1 MRSHRL
7 RRAVYPSL
15 WAFALSLTVAS
26 GVGFWSALGRL
37 QHTLQNATQVEQHT
51 HRLED
56 ALIQMERSLLGLA
69 HADSRKIRFAGY
81 AEARLYTELRQAY
94 QQANDAVGNM
104 LTAVSGD
111 ADFQFYQAMLRLE
124 LEWSQ
129 TRSRLGE
136 YIAANQPHRISLTT
150 LRTFSFRG
158 QDTIDAALRDFKAVF
173 QRQLARDAQQSLQ
186 AMGGYAMGVLV
197 ALSLVI
203 GLLWHRWAR
212 PLRWFQR
219 ALASP
224 DYGGEVPP
232 SLKGTEWEA
241 IFQQVAFQERRL
253 REVEVFMRD
262 LAMGRAPEPLNPI
275 DSTDSLARSSAWLIK
290 RIEEL
295 RSERREAV

>member
-1 MRSHRL
+1 M
-7 RRAVYPSL
+7 
-15 WAFALSLTVAS
+15 VAS

-37 QHTLQNATQVEQHT
+37 QHTLQHATQVEQHA

-81 AEARLYTELRQAY
+81 DEALLYAELRQAY

-111 ADFQFYQAMLRLE
+111 AEFQFYQAILRLE

-129 TRSRLGE
+129 TRSRLAE
-136 YIAANQPHRISLTT
+136 YIVADQPHRISLTT

-173 QRQLARDAQQSLQ
+173 QRQLARDAQQSLH

-197 ALSLVI
+197 ALSLVV
-203 GLLWHRWAR
+203 GLLWYRWSR

-219 ALASP
+219 TLACP
-224 DYGGEVPP
+224 DCGGEVPP
-232 SLKGTEWEA
+232 CLKGTEWEA

-262 LAMGRAPEPLNPI
+262 LAMGRAPEPLKPI